1 MIPEKELKELEKKKN
16 KLEKKDIDLVISDFD
31 DTIFSTKKLIDRDY
45 RKWRRWAEWNT
56 FIVENNLIDK
66 IIDEIYKGV
75 KYPKDISSKL
85 RKNHDLI
92 LTVWIDEFQIKKI
105 KATWL
110 DYINNV
116 IVDTAEKK
124 IIETIKYV
132 VNNLKFIPNK
142 ITIFEDRPKYF
153 LENKDFIE
161 KFLWTKLEIM
171 FVEMTSNNK
180 EPKIKKI
187 D

>member
-1 MIPEKELKELEKKKN
+1 
-16 KLEKKDIDLVISDFD
+16 
-31 DTIFSTKKLIDRDY
+31 
-45 RKWRRWAEWNT
+45 
-56 FIVENNLIDK
+56 
-66 IIDEIYKGV
+66 
-75 KYPKDISSKL
+75 
-85 RKNHDLI
+85 